1 MATVTGNRTRR
12 IAGTAVTWIVL
23 AVFAYLMIFPFLFM
37 FMGSFKE
44 SQDVFTYPPRVLPR
58 TQASADLEGVG
69 EDLPLYRIPVGSEV
83 RDMALVRTGVP
94 IGVFAPADDPE
105 ATVQHPLEE
114 LEPTGATAEVDGEEL
129 PVFAVPVEGGG
140 TVELVQVGRTVA
152 GEFVDP
158 DDPSVT
164 TLANVRTSEPAESVG
179 TTANNYSEVLGLQTL
194 DRSLT
199 NTALVTI
206 LVVVGTLFTSIMG
219 GYAFARIRFPGR
231 DQLFLVYLGSF
242 MVPFVVLII
251 PLYQLMV
258 AIGWVD
264 RLAALII
271 PFVFSVYGTFLM
283 RQFFITIPKDL
294 EEAAFVDGASRWTV
308 LWRIFVPLAFP
319 AIATL
324 STFTFLYA
332 WNSFVWPLVVI
343 NAGNTDNHVLTLSLQ
358 ILGGRAAES
367 PNLIFAGVTIGV
379 AVPVLVFILAQR
391 YFVENVATSGIK

>member
-1 MATVTGNRTRR
+1 MAVRTPLRAR
-12 IAGTAVTWIVL
+12 AGTTLTWLLL
-23 AVFAYLMIFPFLFM
+23 AGFAFLMVFPFLFM
-37 FMGSFKE
+37 FAGSFKE
-44 SQDVFTYPPRVLPR
+44 SQDVFTYPPRLLPR
-58 TQASADLEGVG
+58 TQASVDVDGVG
-69 EDLPLYRIPVGSEV
+69 EDLPLYRIPIGGEI
-83 RDMALVRTGVP
+83 RELALAQTGVQ
-94 IGVFAPADDPE
+94 IAVLADPADPSTTIELPADE
-105 ATVQHPLEE
+105 LVAT
-114 LEPTGATAEVDGEEL
+114 GDTAVVDGEEL
-129 PVFAVPVEGGG
+129 PLFEATIDGR
-140 TVELVQVGRTVA
+140 TTTLAQVGRTIA
-152 GEFVDP
+152 GEFVAP
-158 DDPSVT
+158 EDPSVS
-164 TLANVRTSEPAESVG
+164 TLANVRTSAPVESLG
-179 TTANNYSEVLGLQTL
+179 TEATNYDEVLGLQTL

-206 LVVVGTLFTSIMG
+206 LVVLGTLFTSIMG
-219 GYAFARIRFPGR
+219 GYAFARVAFRGR
-231 DQLFLVYLGSF
+231 ERLFLVYLGSF

-264 RLAALII
+264 RLASLII
-271 PFVFSVYGTFLM
+271 PFMFSVYGTFLM

-324 STFTFLYA
+324 TTFTFLYA

-379 AVPVLVFILAQR
+379 AVPVIVFILAQR